1 MARST
6 PSFLVA
12 LVALALLSW
21 PATAVDIHDTRMLS
35 EPAVSAEHVAFSYA
49 DDLWVVERGGSTQ
62 ARRLTSH
69 IGREGQP
76 HFSPDGQWIAFTGEY
91 DGNVDVYLVSVDGG
105 QPTRLTWHPDQDV
118 AQGFTSDGQA
128 ILFNS
133 PRASHTRR
141 HRQLFTVAVDG
152 GFPIQ
157 LPIPHAVKAKISPD
171 GKKIAYRP
179 QNDVFWQ
186 WKNYRGGTHGRIWIY
201 DVATHEV
208 VEVPQPEGRIND
220 TDPAWVGDDL
230 YFISDRAGEFN
241 LFRYSQNSDSQG
253 SVEQLTEHQDFP
265 ILAAATGGGVVIYE
279 QAGYLHVYDPATSS
293 SNKLTIGVAADLV
306 ELRPRYEGSW
316 DDLRSAGLSPSGS
329 RVALSMR
336 GEIVTVPVE
345 KGDPRYLTQTP
356 GAHEKESVW
365 SPDGKHIAYFS
376 DASGEYELHLAPQD
390 GKGETKT
397 YALSGAGFYDMPRWS
412 PDSKKISFR
421 DNSRSIYWIDLA
433 SGEITKV
440 SSDVLY
446 GPANQLHYSWSP
458 DSKWLVHTRVNESN
472 FQQAF
477 VYNLQDGTSHQ
488 ITDGLSN
495 VLDPE
500 FDAGG
505 KYIYF
510 LASTDSG
517 PVRTWFAQSNA
528 DMEANYSVYLAV
540 LAKGEPSPLAA
551 ESDEEEGAA
560 DETKADAKDAK
571 DAKGKKKGKDAESEE
586 MDKKDVTPEVRID
599 FAGLDQRILALPI
612 ETGPLHSLRAGKE
625 GQIYYLESSGGGGP
639 FGGPPGNLHHF
650 DLSSREAEK
659 MQAGVTS
666 FDLSAN
672 GEHVLAA
679 TPSHLMVGGSK
690 GALDDAKKVDVD
702 SVRLRIDPSAEWQQ
716 IYHEAWR
723 INRDFFYDPGMH
735 GADWDALRVKYAQFL
750 PHLTTRRDLN
760 RLIQWLCSELAVG
773 HHRNGGGD
781 SVADPEE
788 IPGGLLGADYE
799 LADGR
804 YRFRKVFGGLNWNP
818 DLRAPLTEPGV
829 DVMAGDYL
837 LAVNGQDLTAED
849 NLFERFENTAD
860 TIVEL
865 TVASKA
871 DGSDSRTV
879 QVVPIENEAALRNR
893 DWVEGNLRKVD
904 EATDGRVAYV
914 HVPDTA
920 GRGHAYFKRYFFPQ
934 VHKDAVIV
942 DERYNGGGQIA
953 DYYIDI
959 LRRPSIAHWT
969 TRYGQDLHTPL
980 GAIYGPKVMII
991 DETAGSGGDLL
1002 PWMFNKLEIG
1012 PLVGKRTW
1020 GGLVGILGFPVLMD
1034 GGGVTAPN
1042 IAIWTKD
1049 GFVVE
1054 SVGVPPDVEVEQTPK
1069 EVIAGHDPQLEKA
1082 IELALEA
1089 LEANPPETPERPPFP
1104 VRAMQHR

>member
-1 MARST
+1 MARFSR
-6 PSFLVA
+6 SSCIA
-12 LVALALLSW
+12 LAALALASL
-21 PATAVDIHDTRMLS
+21 PAVAVDIHDTRMLS
-35 EPAVSAEHVAFSYA
+35 HPAVSAEHVAFNYA
-49 DDLWVVERGGSTQ
+49 DDLWVAERGGSQ
-62 ARRLTSH
+62 PARRLTSH
-69 IGREGQP
+69 IGQEGQP
-76 HFSPDGQWIAFTGEY
+76 QFSPDGRWIAFTAEY
-91 DGNVDVYLVSVDGG
+91 DGNFDVYLISVEGG
-105 QPTRLTWHPDQDV
+105 EPKRLTWHPDPDMV
-118 AQGFTSDGQA
+118 QGFTSDGQA
-128 ILFNS
+128 VLFHS

-141 HRQLFTVAVDG
+141 HRQLFTVSIEG
-152 GFPIQ
+152 GFPKQ

-171 GKKIAYRP
+171 GSKIAYRP

-201 DVATHEV
+201 DVASHEV

-241 LFRYSQNSDSQG
+241 LFRYSQGQ
-253 SVEQLTEHQDFP
+253 VEQLTEHQDFP
-265 ILAAATGGGVVIYE
+265 ILAAASGGGVVIYE
-279 QAGYLHVYDPATSS
+279 QAGYLHIYDPATSGS
-293 SNKLTIGVAADLV
+293 SKLTIGVAADLV
-306 ELRPRYEGSW
+306 ERRPRYEGSW

-329 RVALSMR
+329 RVALGMR

-345 KGDPRYLTQTP
+345 KGDPRYLSQSP
-356 GAHEKESVW
+356 GAHDRESVW
-365 SPDGKHIAYFS
+365 SPDGRHIAYFS
-376 DASGEYELHLAPQD
+376 DASGEYELHVAPQD
-390 GKGETKT
+390 GKGETKA
-397 YALSGAGFYDMPRWS
+397 YPLSGAGFYDMPRWS

-421 DNSRSIYWIDLA
+421 DNSRTIYWIDLA
-433 SGEITKV
+433 SGKVTKV
-440 SSDVLY
+440 SSDLLY
-446 GPANQLHYSWSP
+446 GPLNELHHAWSP

-477 VYNLQDGTSHQ
+477 VYNLKEGVSHP

-495 VLDPE
+495 VLDPV
-500 FDAGG
+500 FDASG

-517 PVRTWFAQSNA
+517 PLRTWFAQSNA
-528 DMEANYSVYLAV
+528 DMEAHYSIYLAV

-551 ESDEEEGAA
+551 ESDEEKLAT
-560 DETKADAKDAK
+560 D
-571 DAKGKKKGKDAESEE
+571 DAKGDEAKAEANGKDKKKGKDADTAE
-586 MDKKDVTPEVRID
+586 MAKKDEAPPKVQID
-599 FAGLDQRILALPI
+599 LAGLDQRILALPI
-612 ETGPLHSLRAGKE
+612 EAGFLHTLRAGKE
-625 GQIYYLESSGGGGP
+625 GQIYYLQSPAGVGA
-639 FGGPPGNLHHF
+639 FGGPPANLQHF
-650 DLSSREAEK
+650 DLSSRETEQ
-659 MQAGVTS
+659 MLAGVAS
-666 FDLSAN
+666 FDVSAN
-672 GEHVLAA
+672 GEKILAL
-679 TPSHLMVGGSK
+679 TPNKMVVGSSK
-690 GALDDAKKVDVD
+690 GSMDSAKTVDVAG
-702 SVRLRIDPSAEWQQ
+702 VRLRIDPVAEWQQ
-716 IYHEAWR
+716 IFDEAWR
-723 INRDFFYDPGMH
+723 INRDYFYDPGMH
-735 GADWDALRVKYAQFL
+735 GADWNAMRVKYAQFL
-750 PHLTTRRDLN
+750 PHLTTRDDLN

-829 DVMAGDYL
+829 DVAAGEYL
-837 LAVNGQDLTAED
+837 LAVNGRDLTAAD
-849 NLFERFENTAD
+849 NLFERFENTAN

-865 TVASKA
+865 TVGPHA
-871 DGSDSRTV
+871 DGSGSRVV
-879 QVVPIENEAALRNR
+879 QAVPIESEDALRNR

-904 EATDGRVAYV
+904 EATGGRVAYV

-920 GRGHAYFKRYFFPQ
+920 GRGHTYFKRYFFPQ
-934 VHKDAVIV
+934 VNKDAVIV

-1002 PWMFNKLEIG
+1002 PWMFHKLEIG

-1042 IAIWTKD
+1042 IAIWTED

-1089 LEANPPETPERPPFP
+1089 LEANPPVEPKRPPFP
-1104 VRAMQHR
+1104 VRAMQHP